1 MSTASRL
8 VESVLDLD
16 SQLRLSSQSAGL
28 LMTPEE
34 FRGVTDVDES
44 FRYELVHNVCV
55 VHPAPSVNERLPNGT
70 LGHWLRMYGDS
81 HPRDFS
87 LNETVFG
94 QEVRTLHGIC
104 RPDRVIWA
112 GLGRFPEID
121 RDPPTI
127 VIEFVS
133 KTSRDRRRDYE
144 QKREEYAEIGVAEYW
159 IIDRF
164 RRTMTVCRGSEVPMI
179 VRETQTF
186 TTERLPGFELPLGK
200 LLAIAD
206 RYVDK

>member
-16 SQLRLSSQSAGL
+16 SQLRHSAQSAGL

-34 FRGVTDVDES
+34 FRGVTDFDDS
-44 FRYELVHNVCV
+44 YRYELVHDVCV
-55 VHPAPSVNERLPNGT
+55 VFPAPAVNERLPNGT
-70 LGHWLRMYGDS
+70 LGHWLRTYGDS
-81 HPRDFS
+81 HRRGFS
-87 LNETVFG
+87 LNETMFS
-94 QEVRTLHGIC
+94 QEVTTSHGIR

-133 KTSRDRRRDYE
+133 NTSRDRRRDHE

-164 RRTMTVCRGSEVPMI
+164 RRTMTVCRGNEVPLI
-179 VRETQTF
+179 VRETETY
-186 TTERLPGFELPLGK
+186 TTDRLPGFELPLGK
-200 LLAIAD
+200 LLAVAD
-206 RYVDK
+206 RYGDK